1 MTMSMTIIDN
11 RGFGPLRTSVL
22 RRSLPG
28 RSLLRAVQKAI
39 ATLVAYRALRRAE
52 SELMAL
58 DDPALK
64 DIGLHRSE
72 IGSALM
78 DHAQE
83 RRNGARQAADEA

>member
-1 MTMSMTIIDN
+1 MTMSIDIIDDTGLEPFWAN
-11 RGFGPLRTSVL
+11 ALRWSAAGW
-22 RRSLPG
+22 SL
-28 RSLLRAVQKAI
+28 SQAAQKAI
-39 ATLVAYRALRRAE
+39 AAFVAYRAFRRAE

-58 DDPALK
+58 DDRTLK
-64 DIGLHRSE
+64 EMGLDRSE